1 MVKKIDTR
9 APLETVTESSLD
21 LSRKIQ
27 QITITP
33 QAYLRGTLYELLKK
47 DKNKKKVGAGVI
59 VSAH

>member
-27 QITITP
+27 QIAITP
-33 QAYLRGTLYELLKK
+33 QAYLRGTL
-47 DKNKKKVGAGVI
+47 
-59 VSAH
+59 